1 MSHVLSV
8 VPAKAWTHTHRRPC
22 CYEKVVAIASRITN
36 TVVMGPRLRGD
47 DGGDVY
53 DDRMSSSRRPSVFNN
68 FFTALEAATSPLL
81 A

>member
-1 MSHVLSV
+1 MAAGT
-8 VPAKAWTHTHRRPC
+8 PATDLLRHCEERSDEAIQYRKAKLLDC
-22 CYEKVVAIASRITN
+22 FASLAMTYR
-36 TVVMGPRLRGD
+36 
-47 DGGDVY
+47 Y